1 MSARLA
7 ARLGHWSFPIDNLS
21 KISLWEFRFLD
32 TSRSCTGAVDDPQRP
47 VHFDDIGRIEQ
58 SDYSFNRIRKQ
69 GVIGVEK
76 ASNLTRAFCKP
87 KIKCGSLSAIFL
99 KNRDNLVSI
108 GMCVTCL
115 SFGSAWN
122 RPKIMPPGFSDAQTC
137 SAVSRGSTRCSKTS
151 IAVMKSNRSAGS
163 FVIFRSIAL
172 TGSFRCSAR
181 HWLNLSSG
189 ELMSAMVVSN
199 PFRAKRMPP
208 DPTPDP
214 KSSDVRQP
222 CCLANLKAATYA
234 SGELSS
240 TNVCHIRRL

>member
-1 MSARLA
+1 MYCLNAVGITQAAPLNVGLFRTPAQDQKGTHQLQHDTHSPASGAPGRGRCADTHYRMSARLA

-108 GMCVTCL
+108 GSHDLARTIC
-115 SFGSAWN
+115 
-122 RPKIMPPGFSDAQTC
+122 
-137 SAVSRGSTRCSKTS
+137 
-151 IAVMKSNRSAGS
+151 
-163 FVIFRSIAL
+163 RSIIHDHHL
-172 TGSFRCSAR
+172 D
-181 HWLNLSSG
+181 
-189 ELMSAMVVSN
+189 
-199 PFRAKRMPP
+199 RAVGLIERAVDSLP
-208 DPTPDP
+208 
-214 KSSDVRQP
+214 
-222 CCLANLKAATYA
+222 
-234 SGELSS
+234 
-240 TNVCHIRRL
+240 